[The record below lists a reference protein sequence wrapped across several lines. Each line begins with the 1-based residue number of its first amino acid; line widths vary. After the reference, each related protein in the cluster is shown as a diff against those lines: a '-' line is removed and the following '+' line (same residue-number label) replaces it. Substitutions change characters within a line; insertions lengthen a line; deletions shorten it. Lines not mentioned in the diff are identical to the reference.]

1 VNGSVISMLGSRR
14 FWLAAG
20 CVASV
25 VLTGCVGGP
34 SSASRAPDLRSEVVA
49 VPGCE
54 NGRTDHTDLSV
65 GRLPARCLA
74 GTPAPQPLSRPVKL
88 RVAIAFRGEY
98 AAPVLLAQSLGE
110 FEKEN
115 LSVEFVTLPNSD
127 AIPQLSQGQ
136 LDASVGGYDLSLFN
150 ASRIGLTVRAVLGN
164 YFPPSAGDYSV
175 QQTGLWCRRDAFT
188 TPESPDPAET
198 QNLRWGSAVGKS
210 SSGIYYAIAELKK
223 RVPDFNGDALPVIN
237 IPSSEMTT
245 GLKNGA
251 IDCAVL
257 IDPIWVEFATPQYVL
272 MATQLPGEP
281 LGAVLFGKS
290 LLRDTPAVGDAF
302 ARAVIRTINTY
313 LSGDYHQDPSV
324 MAAIATAINQ
334 PVKLLERTSSLM
346 MDWEIRQD
354 TTTRMQQ
361 EFIDLDVITAY
372 ENPVPEE
379 KLIDRSFYENATGQ
393 TN

>member
-1 VNGSVISMLGSRR
+1 MIQRLLNVRSY
-14 FWLAAG
+14 LA
-20 CVASV
+20 
-25 VLTGCVGGP
+25 LTLVGLIGLSGCVGGP
-34 SSASRAPDLRSEVVA
+34 SSASRAPDLRNDVTPIA
-49 VPGCE
+49 GCE
-54 NGRTDHTDLSV
+54 NGRTDQSDLSV
-65 GRLPARCLA
+65 GRMPARCVSGA
-74 GTPAPQPLSRPVKL
+74 PAPQPLSQPVKL
-88 RVAIAFRGEY
+88 RVSIAFRGEY

-115 LSVEFVTLPNSD
+115 LSVEFITLLTSD

-136 LDASVGGYDLSLFN
+136 LDAAVGGYDLSLFN

-164 YFPPSAGDYSV
+164 YYPPSAGDYSI
-175 QQTGLWCRRDAFT
+175 QQTGLWCRRDAFSN
-188 TPESPDPAET
+188 PANPDPAET
-198 QNLRWGSAVGKS
+198 QRLRWGSAVGKS

-223 RVPDFNGDALPVIN
+223 RVPNFDGDALPVIN

-251 IDCAVL
+251 IDCAIL
-257 IDPIWVEFATPQYVL
+257 IDPLWVEFSTPDYVM

-313 LSGDYHQDPSV
+313 LSGDYHQNPVV
-324 MAAIATAINQ
+324 MAAIAAAINQ
-334 PVKLLERTSSLM
+334 PVKLLERTPSLT
-346 MDWEIRQD
+346 MDWEIRQG

-372 ENPVPEE
+372 EQPVAEE
-379 KLIDRSFYENATGQ
+379 KLVDRSFYEHATGRSD
-393 TN
+393 

>member
-1 VNGSVISMLGSRR
+1 MSGSVMSLPSSRR
-14 FWLAAG
+14 FWLSLG
-20 CVASV
+20 CAASV
-25 VLTGCVGGP
+25 LLTGCVGGP
-34 SSASRAPDLRSEVVA
+34 SSASRAPDLRGDVVA
-49 VPGCE
+49 VQGCE
-54 NGRTDHTDLSV
+54 NGRTDQTDLSS
-65 GRLPARCLA
+65 GRLPARCTA
-74 GTPAPQPLSRPVKL
+74 GAPAPRPLSQPIKL
-88 RVAIAFRGEY
+88 RVAIALRGEY
-98 AAPVLLAQSLGE
+98 AAAVLLAQSLGE

-115 LSVEFVTLPNSD
+115 LSVDFVTLPTSD

-150 ASRIGLTVRAVLGN
+150 ASRIGLTVRAVLGS
-164 YFPPSAGDYSV
+164 YYPPAAGDYSV

-210 SSGIYYAIAELKK
+210 SSGIYYGIAELKK
-223 RVPDFNGDALPVIN
+223 RVPDFNGDALRVIN
-237 IPSSEMTT
+237 IPSSEMAT

-257 IDPIWVEFATPQYVL
+257 IDPVWIDFATPEYVL

-302 ARAVIRTINTY
+302 ARAVIRTINTH

-334 PVKLLERTSSLM
+334 PVALLARTSSLT

-361 EFIDLDVITAY
+361 AFIDLDVITAY

-379 KLIDRSFYENATGQ
+379 KLVDRSFYEHATGR
-393 TN
+393 TS